1 MGEFGQQMLPATS
14 EYGSSSP
21 GLGSLTPES
30 SDADNF
36 TGGRDNVVADPLL
49 GGGNDYDDDEE
60 EEEEEVYEMSGG
72 TRLGGR
78 GGGGGGR
85 GAERSHD
92 DFVYTAEEEQAVV
105 RKLDRRL
112 VLFVALL
119 YMLSF
124 LDRSSSSYPLYSK
137 QERWWGDK
145 APLCITRRG
154 ETEIN

>member
-49 GGGNDYDDDEE
+49 GGGNDYDDDD
-60 EEEEEVYEMSGG
+60 EEEEVYELSGG
-72 TRLGGR
+72 TPLGDRG

-85 GAERSHD
+85 GAERSRD

-124 LDRSSSSYPLYSK
+124 LDRSSSSLPLYSK
-137 QERWWGDK
+137 QERW
-145 APLCITRRG
+145 
-154 ETEIN
+154 